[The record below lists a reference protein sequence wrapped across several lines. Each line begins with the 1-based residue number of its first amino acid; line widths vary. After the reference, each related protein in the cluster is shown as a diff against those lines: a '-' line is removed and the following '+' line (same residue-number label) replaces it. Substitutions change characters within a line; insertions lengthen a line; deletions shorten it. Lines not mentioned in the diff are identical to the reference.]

1 MSLRMR
7 LTLYYTGVLA
17 LCLFLFGMGLYVVSN
32 KYLEQQTDRM
42 LVTTALHVSNTFR
55 VISDPLQ
62 VQRIVLPDVNVFSNP
77 WVYLQVIDAQGQV
90 FTKSQNLGG
99 QVLPHDN
106 RTISNAKRGTAFFST
121 VDADG
126 EKLRIYNYPIILQSQ
141 LAGVLQVGRAQ
152 QPQRTFFSELAW
164 FLTLASL
171 ITLLFAAG
179 LGFILARLA
188 LAPVEQMTNVAAH
201 ISETQDLGKRVDYQ
215 GPADEIG
222 RLASTFN
229 MMLERLA
236 MARRSLEDAYA
247 AQLRFVADVSHEL
260 RTPLTTIRG
269 NLELLERLDPTGDP
283 ERREILGDAVAES
296 GRMVR
301 LVHNLL
307 MLARAEAGRHIDKG
321 PVQLGEVAQAVAR
334 QAPHL
339 GESCFATEHLELLEQ
354 AVAIGSEDYL
364 KQLLLIL
371 LDNAFKYTQPDGR
384 VTMVGL
390 SEKGWWGIRVTDTG
404 PGIASD
410 DLKHIFDRFYQA
422 GNRRSGGSGLGLA
435 IARWIAIEHNGRI
448 EVASEVGQGS
458 SFTFW
463 LPAA

>member
-55 VISDPLQ
+55 VISDPQQ

-77 WVYLQVIDAQGQV
+77 WVYLQVIDDQGQV
-90 FTKSQNLGG
+90 ITKSQNLGS

-106 RTISNAKRGTAFFST
+106 RTISNAKSGSAFFGT
-121 VDADG
+121 VDAEG
-126 EKLRIYNYPIILQSQ
+126 EKLRIYNYPIVLQSQ

-152 QPQRTFFSELAW
+152 QPQRAFFAELAW
-164 FLTLASL
+164 FLTLVSL

-269 NLELLERLDPTGDP
+269 NLELLERLNPVGDL
-283 ERREILGDAVAES
+283 EQREILGDAVAES

-321 PVQLGEVAQAVAR
+321 PVQLGEVVQAVAR
-334 QAPHL
+334 QATHL
-339 GESCFATEHLELLEQ
+339 GESRFTTEHLELLEQ

-371 LDNAFKYTQPDGR
+371 LDNAFKYTPANGQ
-384 VTMVGL
+384 VTMTGL

-404 PGIASD
+404 PGIASED
-410 DLKHIFDRFYQA
+410 RKHIFDRFYQA

-435 IARWIAIEHNGRI
+435 IANWIAVEHNGRI
-448 EVASEVGQGS
+448 EVSSEVGQGS